1 MKKIYIL
8 WLRQVKKY
16 FRSKSRIAG
25 SLFQPILYMLA
36 MGYGLGSVFQ
46 QAGQGNYIEFLVPG
60 IVGMNII
67 FTSMFS
73 GMEVIW
79 DRQFGFLKETL
90 VAPMSRFNIM
100 LGRTLGS
107 ATIAAGQGLVVLLL
121 ATLLGFRL
129 ENWLMIVP
137 AFLIMFV
144 ISLLFTSLSTMIGS
158 VLKDMQGFQA
168 VMNFLIMPLFLLS
181 GAMFPLTNLPK
192 LLQFATNIDPLSY
205 GIDAM
210 RAVLIDQGHFSLTL
224 SASVLSV
231 LAVAFLF
238 LGAHYFKKIEI

>member
-16 FRSKSRIAG
+16 IRSKSRMAG
-25 SLFQPILYMLA
+25 SLFQPLLYLIA

-46 QAGQGNYIEFLVPG
+46 RAGQGNYVDFLVPG

-67 FTSMFS
+67 FTSMFA

-100 LGRTLGS
+100 LGRTIGS
-107 ATIAAGQGLVVLLL
+107 ATIATGQGLIVMLLSFFV
-121 ATLLGFRL
+121 GFRMP
-129 ENWLMIVP
+129 NIWMIIP
-137 AFLIMFV
+137 AIIVMIL
-144 ISLLFTSLSTMIGS
+144 ISLLFTSVSTMIGS
-158 VLKDMQGFQA
+158 MLRDMQGFQA

-181 GAMFPLTNLPK
+181 GALYPLNGLPSF
-192 LLQFATNIDPLSY
+192 LTAVTIVDPLSY

-210 RAVLIDQGHFSLTL
+210 RGLLIGSSHFGVGLDLVVLTALTVIFLWLGGHF
-224 SASVLSV
+224 
-231 LAVAFLF
+231 
-238 LGAHYFKKIEI
+238 FKKVQI

>member
-46 QAGQGNYIEFLVPG
+46 QAGQGNYIEFLVTG

>member
-8 WLRQVKKY
+8 WLRQIKKY

-25 SLFQPILYMLA
+25 SLFQPLLYMVA

-46 QAGQGNYIEFLVPG
+46 KAGQGNYVEFLVPG

-90 VAPMSRFNIM
+90 VSPMPRFNIM
-100 LGRTLGS
+100 FGRTIGS
-107 ATIAAGQGLVVLLL
+107 ATIAAGQGLVVMLL
-121 ATLLGFRL
+121 ALFLGFHL
-129 ENWLMIVP
+129 TNWFDIVP
-137 AFLIMFV
+137 AFFIMFL
-144 ISLLFTSLSTMIGS
+144 ISILFTSLSTMIGS
-158 VLKDMQGFQA
+158 LLKDMQGFQA

-181 GAMFPLTNLPK
+181 GAMFPLDGLPK
-192 LLQFATNIDPLSY
+192 FLTIVTQLDPLSY

-210 RAVLIDQGHFSLTL
+210 RAVLIHQSHFSLGL
-224 SASVLSV
+224 DALVLGAF
-231 LAVAFLF
+231 AVAFLF
-238 LGAHYFKKIEI
+238 LGGHFFKKIQV